1 MSALLCGS
9 LAASDWP
16 QFRGPAGDG
25 VSDATNVP
33 IHWSATENVKWKTPI
48 PGNGWSSPVLAGD
61 RVYLT
66 TATGEEERGSVSLR
80 AVCVNA
86 TNGRVEWN
94 VEVIRPD
101 RRAAEQVHTK
111 NSLASP
117 TPVIEGDRIYVHFGH
132 MGTAALDLQG
142 NVLWRQQ
149 EVTYRPM
156 HGNGGSPALVND
168 LVVFNCDAANDPF
181 VVALDKNTGKVRW
194 RRPRNTAA
202 GQTFSFSTPLVID
215 VDGRQQ
221 IISPASGFVAAY
233 DPAHGREIW
242 RVRYGDGFSVV
253 PRPVYAHGMVYVS
266 SGFMRASL
274 LAIDPRGAHGDVTES
289 NVVWQH
295 DEGVPY
301 TPSLVVAGDE
311 IYFVSDRGVASC
323 LDAHT
328 GEEHWSKRLGGG
340 FSASP
345 VAADGHVYFVNE
357 DGATYVVAAST
368 DYELLATNELGER
381 SLASS
386 AVDDGTLYLRTE
398 SHLWRIG
405 R

>member
-33 IHWSATENVKWKTPI
+33 IHWSATDNVKWKTPI

-215 VDGRQQ
+215 VGGQQQ
-221 IISPASGFVAAY
+221 IISAGSGFVGAY
-233 DPAHGREIW
+233 DPQNGREIW
-242 RVRYGDGFSVV
+242 RVGYDEGYSVV
-253 PRPVYAHGMVYVS
+253 PRPVFAHGLLFVATGYN
-266 SGFMRASL
+266 RPRL
-274 LAIDPRGAHGDVTES
+274 LAIDPDGARGDATRDH
-289 NVVWQH
+289 VVWTH
-295 DEGVPY
+295 DRRVPL
-301 TPSLVVAGDE
+301 TPSVLVAGNE
-311 IYFVSDRGVASC
+311 LYFISDDGVASC
-323 LDAHT
+323 LDART
-328 GEEHWSKRLGGG
+328 GRVHWTERLPGGY
-340 FSASP
+340 SASP
-345 VAADGHVYFVNE
+345 VFADGRVYFLNE
-357 DGATYVVAAST
+357 EGVAYVVQADT
-368 DYELLATNELGER
+368 EFELLAANDVKQR
-381 SLASS
+381 SLATP
-386 AVDDGTLYLRTE
+386 AVADGAFYLRTDPD
-398 SHLWRIG
+398 LWRIG
-405 R
+405 E

>member
-1 MSALLCGS
+1 MFLWSCGGT
-9 LAASDWP
+9 AADWP
-16 QFRGPAGDG
+16 EFRGPTQGG
-25 VSDATNVP
+25 VSTATGVP
-33 IHWSATENVKWKTPI
+33 IEWSETENVVWKQPI
-48 PGNGWSSPVLAGD
+48 PGLGWSSPVLVEG
-61 RVYLT
+61 RIYLT
-66 TATGEEERGSVSLR
+66 TATGSADEGEISLR
-80 AVCVNA
+80 AVCLAAASGDVA
-86 TNGRVEWN
+86 WD
-94 VEVIRPD
+94 VEVLRPEVD
-101 RRAAEQVHTK
+101 AAKAMHDK

-117 TPVIEGDRIYVHFGH
+117 TPIVDGERIYVHFGH
-132 MGTAALDLQG
+132 MGTAALDLAG
-142 NVLWRQQ
+142 NVLWRQT
-149 EVTYRPM
+149 ELAYAPT
-156 HGNGGSPALVND
+156 HGNGGSPALVDD
-168 LVVFNCDAANDPF
+168 LVVFSCDGTDAQFVAAIDR
-181 VVALDKNTGKVRW
+181 ASGQLRW
-194 RRPRNTAA
+194 RTSRESDSQRP
-202 GQTFSFSTPLVID
+202 FSFSTPLVID